1 MPLHVQFSKMC
12 SYLLRHGAKN
22 EGLAMRPDGFVEVEE
37 FLLHPKIA
45 KFKANL
51 KVLKDIV
58 EKNDKKR
65 FELAEITENEQ
76 TKLYIRAVQG
86 HTIEIDDELLLEKI
100 NEPY

>member
-1 MPLHVQFSKMC
+1 
-12 SYLLRHGAKN
+12 
-22 EGLAMRPDGFVEVEE
+22 MRPDGFVEVEE